1 MLQPTSSIPD
11 SSKYTEKEISQLV
24 LSFYAKIM
32 KDPLLGPIFGDHII
46 NWEDHFQQMND
57 FWSGKL
63 LGTNRFHG
71 APMPKHLAIPN
82 LSPEL
87 FEQWLRL
94 FKQTTEELGKHPM
107 HKQANMLAYRIA
119 SRLWTTYQM
128 QHYPD
133 APLLELQAP

>member
-1 MLQPTSSIPD
+1 
-11 SSKYTEKEISQLV
+11 
-24 LSFYAKIM
+24 
-32 KDPLLGPIFGDHII
+32 
-46 NWEDHFQQMND
+46 MND

-63 LGTNRFHG
+63 LGTNRFHR

-119 SRLWTTYQM
+119 SRLWTAYQM